1 MPRYHNINGN
11 RVQFTAEEEA
21 ARDAEEKA
29 WADAAPARALA
40 NLRAKRNRLLAETDY
55 LALSDNTLS
64 DDMKT
69 YRQNLRDLPAGKDTV
84 AKWHRPKPHKMV
96 FVLKKSFLPQ
106 VHLLIECP
114 HQRFLIFLVG
124 H

>member
-11 RVQFTAEEEA
+11 KVQFTAAEET

-29 WADAAPARALA
+29 WADGALARALA
-40 NLRAKRNRLLAETDY
+40 DLRMKRDALLVETDY

-69 YRQNLRDLPAGKDTV
+69 YRQELRDLPSGKDTV
-84 AKWHRPKPHKMV
+84 AKCNDAIFPDKP
-96 FVLKKSFLPQ
+96 
-106 VHLLIECP
+106 
-114 HQRFLIFLVG
+114 
-124 H
+124 